1 MRMSL
6 FLSTFIHKIDKKGR
20 VSVPASFRAILRKSA
35 TKGFVAF
42 RSPTLEAID
51 GFAMENMEALAS
63 RIDGF
68 QLFSEDQTDLTASIF
83 ADADVLMFDGD
94 GRVMLTEA
102 LREHAGVDDS
112 IAFVGR
118 GPTFQLWHP
127 QRFEDYQKQARE
139 RLKISRPKLGAKPD
153 QVAS

>member
-1 MRMSL
+1 MSL
-6 FLSTFIHKIDKKGR
+6 FLSTFTHKIDKKGR
-20 VSVPASFRAILRKSA
+20 VSVPATFRAILNKSA

-42 RSPTLEAID
+42 RSPTLAAID

-68 QLFSEDQTDLTASIF
+68 QLFAEDQTDLTASIF

-102 LREHAGVDDS
+102 LRKHASVEES

-118 GPTFQLWHP
+118 GPTFQLWNP
-127 QRFEDYQKQARE
+127 GRFENYQQQARA
-139 RLKISRPKLGAKPD
+139 RLKVSRPRLASKPSE
-153 QVAS
+153 VAS